1 MEQIKI
7 PTTESAQPGPTSF
20 SALHF
25 LECSSLQRHGGI
37 HSGQVCL
44 LSLEGPAGSEG
55 T

>member
-25 LECSSLQRHGGI
+25 LGVFLPAATRWDPLEAKS
-37 HSGQVCL
+37 VC
-44 LSLEGPAGSEG
+44 
-55 T
+55 